1 MSSSRRFKP
10 LLDPS
15 ETQRGEPFPR
25 TIDYGTVPPL
35 CQTIARNRV
44 VPFYLLGWLLS
55 DEEILEKYDP
65 ERQFKDS
72 IDLFGARLHRELGC
86 QFPQDWQ

>member
-1 MSSSRRFKP
+1 MSSSSCVKP
-10 LLDPS
+10 PLDPS
-15 ETQRGEPFPR
+15 ETQRGEQFPQ

-35 CQTIARNRV
+35 CQAITRNCV

-72 IDLFGARLHRELGC
+72 IDLFGARLRRELGC